1 MCATKQLY
9 EETECE
15 REAGLWKTGKREQV
29 QLEQTTQIGNKE
41 MGIKTDYS
49 VYFFK
54 DSSTWKMTRQETVF
68 APSHLNLNDKSG
80 FWDVF
85 LI

>member
-1 MCATKQLY
+1 VTIRVNLIVLLYRMCATKQLY

-41 MGIKTDYS
+41 MGIKNCLQC
-49 VYFFK
+49 V
-54 DSSTWKMTRQETVF
+54 
-68 APSHLNLNDKSG
+68 
-80 FWDVF
+80 
-85 LI
+85 LIQG

>member
-15 REAGLWKTGKREQV
+15 REAGLWKIGKREQV

-41 MGIKTDYS
+41 MGIKAVYS
-49 VYFFK
+49 VYLFK
-54 DSSTWKMTRQETVF
+54 DGST
-68 APSHLNLNDKSG
+68 
-80 FWDVF
+80 
-85 LI
+85 

>member
-15 REAGLWKTGKREQV
+15 KEAGLWKTGKREQV

-41 MGIKTDYS
+41 TGMKTVYS
-49 VYFFK
+49 VYLFK
-54 DSSTWKMTRQETVF
+54 DSST
-68 APSHLNLNDKSG
+68 
-80 FWDVF
+80 
-85 LI
+85 